1 MAIVFTCDKCGKQLS
16 VSEEFAGKK
25 ARCPGCNATI
35 TVPVDSLRGQE
46 PAPGTAYGASAKIG
60 ASLLDG
66 GIKTVL
72 PTLAKFA
79 IPVGVAIM
87 LLISLINGIMVAG
100 VMGVQAEISELRK
113 ESKEPPLRSDYSSG
127 EEFSGALKTYQERV
141 KESEKKREDLEKDRD
156 ARGRALLGSMTWRVV
171 LLVLAYLL
179 AFGGCTGLFLL
190 GSESER
196 QCGIIGMLLLVISM
210 AFTLPPTLL
219 SMFSL
224 FSLQG

>member
-25 ARCPGCNATI
+25 ARCPGCNTTI

-46 PAPGTAYGASAKIG
+46 PAPGTTYGAIG
-60 ASLLDG
+60 ASPFDA
-66 GIKTVL
+66 GIKVVL
-72 PTLAKFA
+72 LTLAKFA

-100 VMGVQAEISELRK
+100 AMGVQAEISELRK
-113 ESKEPPLRSDYSSG
+113 ESREPPLRSDYSSS

-141 KESEKKREDLEKDRD
+141 KESEKKQKDLEKDSD
-156 ARGRALLGSMTWRVV
+156 ARSRALLGSMTWRVV

-190 GSESER
+190 GSEGER

-219 SMFSL
+219 SMFGL
-224 FSLQG
+224 IFSRGW